1 MFYKVEQGDKLLLIK
16 WKKKKQNKLK
26 KKNASCQPQYKL
38 SIKILLL

>member
-26 KKNASCQPQYKL
+26 KKMPVANPSTSL
-38 SIKILLL
+38 V

>member
-26 KKNASCQPQYKL
+26 KKKYQLPTPVQA
-38 SIKILLL
+38 